1 MKTKLFTFI
10 INHKKSIS
18 ALIFGITLFFGWFA
32 IHARF
37 NNTLE
42 SYFFENDL
50 KDYNQ
55 FLDQFGTDE
64 IIAVAFGGEEIF
76 TTENLRLIKTISDQL
91 EDLPHVRRVVSLTNA
106 KLVFGDR
113 ENVDFGS
120 LMDTIP
126 STKTELDSI
135 KQKALAAPFIPGI
148 LISGDTKNTAIV
160 AEIDHIIGEF
170 DYKIELI
177 KKIKAIIDEQER
189 ITGKQF
195 HMGGTSI
202 IDEAFFRYN
211 EMDQSLFMPLML
223 LLIIAIIYFMFRRF
237 SLLVL
242 PIVVVVLTIIWT
254 YGFLVLLGYEINVIT
269 SLIPPL
275 LMAVAI
281 ADSMHLIA
289 DYLHEMTKSGITKTE
304 AIKAT
309 FHNIFTPAL
318 MTSLTTVF
326 GLLSLLTADLTIIR
340 QFGLVSAAGVAFAFI
355 LTVFLLPI
363 LIGIAPA
370 PKQDFEERFKTGF
383 FAKMLDWLGTWRKG
397 RSIAIIAVVTIA
409 IIPAVLLLAHLNVG
423 TNSLD
428 YFKKDDVV
436 RTQVEWIDAG
446 IGGSASLEFFIDA
459 KEEDAIKNPDFL
471 KKMDQFE
478 SYLKTIDGITGAYSA
493 VDLVK
498 SLNRGFH
505 QGQEKMFTIP
515 ATHAEVAQQ
524 LFLVEGSDDIAEF
537 LSDDFSKARIMARV
551 EMNKSQQVAHKVPEI
566 RKKMAEIFNG
576 PETITLTGVVY
587 LMNQTEHYLLTTSI
601 KSFLLAFLVITIA
614 IIIMLRSVRLGL
626 LAMIPNLLPILFTMA
641 LMPLLGISLDVGT
654 TMIASIALGLV
665 VDDTIHFLSRLK
677 IERNRTKNTREAIAN
692 AMKTVGRP
700 IVFTSIVL
708 SLGFLTLVLASFSPL
723 INFGL
728 LAGIVILLA
737 LFFDLMVLP
746 AIMGFAGVK
755 TEKVG
760 KAEQDRTRKKY
771 I

>member
-1 MKTKLFTFI
+1 MKRKLFSFI
-10 INHKKSIS
+10 VNHKIFIS
-18 ALIFGITLFFGWFA
+18 VLLVGITLFFGWFA
-32 IHARF
+32 AQAKF

-64 IIAVAFGGEEIF
+64 IIAIAFGGEEVF
-76 TTENLRLIKTISDQL
+76 TIENLQLIKTISSQI
-91 EDLPHVRRVVSLTNA
+91 EQLPHVRRVISLTNA
-106 KLVFGDR
+106 KLVSGDK
-113 ENVDFGS
+113 ETVNFNP
-120 LMDTIP
+120 LMDEIP
-126 STKTELDSI
+126 ASQNELMPI
-135 KQKALAAPFIPGI
+135 KQRALADPFIPGI
-148 LISGDTKNTAIV
+148 LLSSDSKSTAIV

-177 KKIKAIIDEQER
+177 KQIRTIISEQEKR
-189 ITGKQF
+189 TGKQF
-195 HMGGTSI
+195 RIGGTSV

-211 EMDQSLFMPLML
+211 QRDQSLFMPLML
-223 LLIIAIIYFMFRRF
+223 LLIVAIIYFMFRRF
-237 SLLVL
+237 SLLAL
-242 PIVVVVLTIIWT
+242 PVVVVLLTVIWT

-269 SLIPPL
+269 SIIPPL

-289 DYLHEMTKSGITKTE
+289 DYLHETANGKIAKME
-304 AIKAT
+304 AIEKT
-309 FHNIFTPAL
+309 FQNVFTPCL

-340 QFGLVSAAGVAFAFI
+340 QFGLVSAAGVTFAFI

-363 LIGIAPA
+363 LIGITPS
-370 PKQDFEERFKTGF
+370 PKQNFQQQFRAGF
-383 FAKMLDWLGTWRKG
+383 FAKMLIWLGTWQKG

-409 IIPAVLLLAHLNVG
+409 IIPAVFLLTHLNIG

-436 RTQVEWIDAG
+436 RTQVEWIDAS
-446 IGGSASLEFFIDA
+446 IGGTASLEFFIDA
-459 KEEDAIKNPDFL
+459 KEEDALKHPDFL
-471 KKMDQFE
+471 QKMERFE
-478 SYLKTIDGITGAYSA
+478 SYLETIDGITGAYSA
-493 VDLVK
+493 VELVK

-505 QGQEKMFTIP
+505 QGQEKMFAIP
-515 ATHAEVAQQ
+515 STREEVAQQ
-524 LFLVEGSDDIAEF
+524 LFLVEGSNDMEEL
-537 LSDDFSKARIMARV
+537 LSDDYSKARIMARV
-551 EMNKSQQVAHKVPEI
+551 ELNKSQQVAHQIPEI
-566 RKKMAEIFNG
+566 KKEMAKIFNG
-576 PETITLTGVVY
+576 SETVTPTGVVY
-587 LMNQTEHYLLTTSI
+587 LMSQTEHYLLTTSI

-614 IIIMLRSVRLGL
+614 IIIMLRSIRLGL

-654 TMIASIALGLV
+654 TMIAAIALGLV

-677 IERNRTKNTREAIAN
+677 IERKQTSNTRDAIAN
-692 AMKTVGRP
+692 SMKTVGRP

-708 SLGFLTLVLASFSPL
+708 SLGFLILVLASFSPL

-728 LAGIVILLA
+728 LAGIIILLA

-746 AIMGFAGVK
+746 AIIGFFRCA
-755 TEKVG
+755 
-760 KAEQDRTRKKY
+760 